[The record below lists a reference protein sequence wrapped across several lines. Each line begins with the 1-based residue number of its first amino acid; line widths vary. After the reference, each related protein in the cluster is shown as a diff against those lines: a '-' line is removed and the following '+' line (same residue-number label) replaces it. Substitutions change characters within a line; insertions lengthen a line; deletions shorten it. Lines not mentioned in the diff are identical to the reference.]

1 MFFCLNLNDITQL
14 NTEYLLKI
22 WQTVSITVWELKTKS
37 LSLSLFSLSFFKD
50 GLCSNT
56 SCGEH
61 FYSCDTSTLSAP
73 LGSSVLLP
81 CTFTTSSHTV
91 VEWKH
96 TAGGNL
102 LRLMPNGQVTFL
114 LPRGGRVKVFPNQS
128 SRGNY
133 SVRIDELL
141 TSDLGCYCCVMGEM
155 SNCHQVEMVVATG
168 ECFCVSQESWL
179 QSVAQA
185 SSVTFFFICWKDVY
199 VKPQVFLQIHW
210 WRPSGFW
217 FPSVWAWRLSS
228 RWVSAATVGVRYS
241 PLQPDTYS
249 EHTVEPMNKNNR
261 SLTLTTTS
269 YFSSLQKQ
277 NQEQPCHLYRCGI
290 WV

>member
-1 MFFCLNLNDITQL
+1 M
-14 NTEYLLKI
+14 

-179 QSVAQA
+179 QSVGPGLKCNFLFHLLKGCVCQTT
-185 SSVTFFFICWKDVY
+185 SVFADTLMKTKWLLISIC
-199 VKPQVFLQIHW
+199 
-210 WRPSGFW
+210 
-217 FPSVWAWRLSS
+217 
-228 RWVSAATVGVRYS
+228 VGVTS
-241 PLQPDTYS
+241 FI
-249 EHTVEPMNKNNR
+249 
-261 SLTLTTTS
+261 TLSICS
-269 YFSSLQKQ
+269 Y
-277 NQEQPCHLYRCGI
+277 CRCPILSTATWYIFWAHG
-290 WV
+290 WTDE

>member
-1 MFFCLNLNDITQL
+1 SDKYNCCRFI
-14 NTEYLLKI
+14 LLHFLKCS
-22 WQTVSITVWELKTKS
+22 TVP
-37 LSLSLFSLSFFKD
+37 
-50 GLCSNT
+50 
-56 SCGEH
+56 
-61 FYSCDTSTLSAP
+61 TLSAP

-155 SNCHQVEMVVATG
+155 SNSKISHR
-168 ECFCVSQESWL
+168 
-179 QSVAQA
+179 SV
-185 SSVTFFFICWKDVY
+185 I
-199 VKPQVFLQIHW
+199 KP
-210 WRPSGFW
+210 RDDM
-217 FPSVWAWRLSS
+217 
-228 RWVSAATVGVRYS
+228 TS
-241 PLQPDTYS
+241 PLVSD
-249 EHTVEPMNKNNR
+249 
-261 SLTLTTTS
+261 SLTS
-269 YFSSLQKQ
+269 SSSHVHRVIQQIEKRKSSL
-277 NQEQPCHLYRCGI
+277 L
-290 WV
+290 W